1 MYRILVIN
9 PGSTS
14 TKIAVFHD
22 SSEQLSQT
30 AGHTNKQLRRF
41 SSIIEQLPFRLTI
54 VRSFLREH
62 GLSIY
67 DFDAF
72 VGRGGSLRPI
82 PGGTY
87 AVGPDMIEDL
97 RTCRYGSHASNLG
110 ALMVHQLAT
119 AAKRPAF
126 IVDPI
131 AVDELEPI
139 ARITGCPEI
148 EKRSLFHA
156 LNQKSVARRFADSIG
171 RHYEELTLIVAHLGG
186 GISVGCHRNGRVVD
200 VNNALDGSGPFSP
213 ERAGTLQAAQWSE
226 LILGGGI
233 SLPGALRMISGKG
246 GIMAHLGTSDAR
258 DVEKRIGK
266 GDEHA
271 RLVYEAMIY
280 NIAREI
286 GATAVTARGRVD
298 AIILTGGMAH
308 SCYVTERLKEYVQFI
323 GPVYVM
329 PGENEMM
336 ALAEGACRVL
346 YGIEA
351 AREYGNLERV
361 RETISPDVD
370 ALRVVSR

>member
-14 TKIAVFHD
+14 TRIAVFHD
-22 SSEQLSQT
+22 GSEQLSQT
-30 AGHTNKQLRRF
+30 ARHTNGDLRQF
-41 SSIIEQLPFRLTI
+41 GSVIEQLPLRMTV
-54 VRSFLREH
+54 VRRFLSEK
-62 GLSIY
+62 GLSAY

-110 ALMVHQLAT
+110 ALMAYQLAT
-119 AAKRPAF
+119 AANRPAF

-156 LNQKSVARRFADSIG
+156 LNQKSMARRFACSIG
-171 RHYEELTLIVAHLGG
+171 RLYEELTLIVAHLGG

-213 ERAGTLQAAQWSE
+213 ERSGTMQAGQWTE

-233 SLPGALRMISGKG
+233 SLPGALRMIAGKG
-246 GIMAHLGTSDAR
+246 GIVAHLGTSDTR
-258 DVEKRIGK
+258 EVEKRIAE
-266 GDEHA
+266 GDGHA
-271 RLVYEAMIY
+271 RLVYDAMIY
-280 NIAREI
+280 HIAREI
-286 GATAVTARGRVD
+286 GAAAATARGRVD
-298 AIILTGGMAH
+298 AILLTGGMAH
-308 SCYVTERLKEYVQFI
+308 SGYVTERLKEYVQFI
-323 GPVYVM
+323 GPVHVM
-329 PGENEMM
+329 PGENEMA

-351 AREYGNLERV
+351 AREYSNPEQV
-361 RETISPDVD
+361 RAATPSEVMH
-370 ALRVVSR
+370 AR

>member
-1 MYRILVIN
+1 MYRILAIN

-14 TKIAVFHD
+14 TRIAIFHD
-22 SSEQLSQT
+22 GSEQLSRT
-30 AGHTNKQLRRF
+30 ASHKNGGLRQF
-41 SSIIEQLPFRLTI
+41 GSIIEQLRFRLAV
-54 VRSFLREH
+54 VRRFLREQ
-62 GLSIY
+62 GLAVY
-67 DFDAF
+67 NFDAF

-97 RTCRYGSHASNLG
+97 RTCRYGFHASNLG

-119 AAKRPAF
+119 AANRPAF

-156 LNQKSVARRFADSIG
+156 LNQKSMARRFACSIG

-186 GISVGCHRNGRVVD
+186 GISVGCHRNGLVVD

-213 ERAGTLQAAQWSE
+213 ERSGTMQAAQWIE
-226 LILGGGI
+226 LVLSKGIPLSDAMRMIAGAGGI
-233 SLPGALRMISGKG
+233 A
-246 GIMAHLGTSDAR
+246 AHLGTSDTR
-258 DVEKRIGK
+258 EVERRIAE
-266 GDEHA
+266 GDERA

-286 GATAVTARGRVD
+286 GAAAIAARGRVD
-298 AIILTGGMAH
+298 AIILTGGIAH
-308 SCYVTERLKEYVQFI
+308 SCYVTERIKEYVQFI
-323 GPVYVM
+323 GPVHVM
-329 PGENEMM
+329 PGENEMA

-351 AREYGNLERV
+351 AREYSNPKPVGAAP
-361 RETISPDVD
+361 SPEVMY
-370 ALRVVSR
+370 AR